1 MIVYKLTQ
9 SQIDQLQDFKLESGA
24 LINLSVKDRH
34 GNTIISQQV
43 YECVQIGEPIDYEP
57 IKVDEE

>member
-1 MIVYKLTQ
+1 MIAYKLTQ
-9 SQIDQLQDFKLESGA
+9 SQIDELQDFKLESGA

-43 YECVQIGEPIDYEP
+43 YDCVKVGEPIEYEP
-57 IKVDEE
+57 IEVDEE